1 MKVFYGYVRVSTPK
15 QGLGVSLQEQ
25 RAAIEAFSA
34 RQGARISEW
43 FVVRETAAHRG
54 RPVFGRM
61 LRLLRARRADGVV
74 MHKID
79 RSARNLKDWADL
91 GELIDSGTEMHFAT
105 ESLDLGSRGGRL
117 SADIQA
123 VVAADYIRNLRE
135 ETRKG
140 FYGRLKQGLYPLRAP
155 VGYLDRGRGQRK
167 EIDPRLGPLVKRAFE
182 LYATGEFSLESLRRH
197 MFGEGLVGH
206 TGKML
211 SPNGMSGVLNNP
223 FYTGVMRIR
232 RENSCYQG
240 LHEPLI
246 PVELFDHVRQLL
258 AGKTAQRT
266 RTNAFLFRRLI
277 RCAACGRVLTGELK
291 KGRVYYRCHTRT
303 CTEVCIREDGIWHA
317 VSDAYHGA
325 TDFSDAE
332 LAEVEHEISLLQK
345 VEADGV
351 EDRKRTAQLHLA
363 QIDQKLDKL
372 TDVLIE
378 GLIDR
383 GAFERRKA
391 SLLFDQRRLALHAKE
406 GDPAAEAIAREVAD
420 IFELTKALAEAAKA
434 APSPEGRDL
443 VCKTVSNF
451 WARGKNVVIELRS
464 PFRELRQRCSLLD
477 CDPHR
482 GAIRTFAPVANPK
495 PLTAKDIATLIFTSA
510 KTAAKAADEDLPL
523 AS

>member
-1 MKVFYGYVRVSTPK
+1 MKVFYGYIRVSTPK

-25 RAAIEAFSA
+25 RAAVEAFCA

-43 FVVRETAAHRG
+43 FEERETAAHRG

-182 LYATGEFSLESLRRH
+182 LYATGEFSLETLRRH
-197 MFGEGLVGH
+197 MFDEGLVGH

-232 RENSCYQG
+232 RDGSSYQG
-240 LHEPLI
+240 LYEPLI
-246 PVELFDHVRQLL
+246 PVDLFDQVRQLL
-258 AGKTAQRT
+258 AGKTAPRT

-277 RCAACGRVLTGELK
+277 HCAVCGRILTGELK

-303 CTEVCIREDGIWHA
+303 CVEVCIREDGIWRA
-317 VSDAYHGA
+317 VSDAYRGA
-325 TDFSDAE
+325 TDFSGAE
-332 LAEVEHEISLLQK
+332 MAEVEYEISLLQK
-345 VEADGV
+345 VDTDGA
-351 EDRKRTAQLHLA
+351 EDRKRTAQLHIA

-372 TDVLIE
+372 TDALIE

-391 SLLFDQRRLALHAKE
+391 SLLFDQRRLALQAQE
-406 GDPAAEAIAREVAD
+406 GDPSAEGIAREVAD
-420 IFELTKALAEAAKA
+420 IFELIKTLSEAVKA
-434 APSPEGRDL
+434 APSPESRDL

-451 WARGKNVVIELRS
+451 SAYGKSVVVELCS
-464 PFRELRQRCSLLD
+464 PLRELRQRSSISC
-477 CDPHR
+477 CDPYR
-482 GAIRTFAPVANPK
+482 GAIRTFAPDANPK
-495 PLTAKDIATLIFTSA
+495 LLTAKDVATLIFASA
-510 KTAAKAADEDLPL
+510 KGAAKAANDHVQL
-523 AS
+523 AA